1 MQQQNVFLLDTCFWL
16 FSAMIIYLIYPIIY
30 CIIWAM
36 KNEKIK
42 YVITRIRRF
51 TKKAMKMISSW
62 FNVKHS

>member
-1 MQQQNVFLLDTCFWL
+1 MHFGVLRKEGWPTDKEQKI
-16 FSAMIIYLIYPIIY
+16 MEE
-30 CIIWAM
+30 
-36 KNEKIK
+36 KNMK